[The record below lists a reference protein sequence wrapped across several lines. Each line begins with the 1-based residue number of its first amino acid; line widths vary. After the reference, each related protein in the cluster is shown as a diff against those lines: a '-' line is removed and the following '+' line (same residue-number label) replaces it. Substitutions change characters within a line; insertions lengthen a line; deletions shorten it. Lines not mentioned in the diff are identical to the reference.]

1 MKTLKIIQSGW
12 EGFTGWLG
20 PVWFDNG
27 ISREPTTPQIANQ
40 LSGIVQMV
48 EIGADGSEKAAGIA
62 QAMVEG
68 KGLAYVETPL
78 IEVSSEE
85 LEAEARLA
93 AEKAQK
99 PPVEE
104 FNTVEEL
111 EAIASEKGINGLRE
125 IGAKWDVKER
135 SIPKLIKL
143 ILEAQEDF
151 KTRLKGGAV
160 VSSPTVGDIPGD
172 DDVVAEYGDE
182 EEATADEP
190 ALSPDEH
197 EDME

>member
-1 MKTLKIIQSGW
+1 MKTLKITQSGW

-48 EIGADGSEKAAGIA
+48 EVAADGSTKAAGVA

-78 IEVSSEE
+78 IQVTSEE
-85 LEAEARLA
+85 LEAESRLA

-99 PPVEE
+99 PPVDE
-104 FNTVEEL
+104 FNTVEQL
-111 EAIASEKGINGLRE
+111 EAIAEEKGINGLRE
-125 IGAKWDVKER
+125 IGAIWGVKER

-151 KTRLKGGAV
+151 KTRLKGGAI
-160 VSSPTVGDIPGD
+160 VSTPAVGEVPGD
-172 DDVVAEYGDE
+172 DDVVAENGDE
-182 EEATADEP
+182 EAETADEP
-190 ALSPDEH
+190 ALSPDER
-197 EDME
+197 EDVE